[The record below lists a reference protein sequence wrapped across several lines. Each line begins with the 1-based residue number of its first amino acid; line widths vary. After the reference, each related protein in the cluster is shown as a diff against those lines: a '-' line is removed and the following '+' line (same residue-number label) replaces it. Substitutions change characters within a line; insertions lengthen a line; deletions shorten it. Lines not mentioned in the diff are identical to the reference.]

1 MAKVYRVYVEKRK
14 ENAVEADS
22 IKHDLMTRLGLTD
35 ISNLTVVNRYD
46 LQGITEE
53 VLEEGIPTI
62 LSEPMVDEVYREEY
76 AIPEG
81 AVSFAIEYLPGQY
94 DARADA
100 CEQCFQ
106 LLTGEKG
113 VKVKCAKLIVI
124 EGISSDELP
133 AIKHYLINPV
143 DSREASLEKPADLN
157 DAVVEIKKVPVIE
170 GFIGFTDEE
179 VEALLEKMSL
189 AMNFDDLKVTQNYFR
204 DVEKRDPTETEIRV
218 LDTYWSDH
226 CRHNTFATVI
236 TDIDIASGAFKEIL
250 EKDVE

>member
-76 AIPEG
+76 AILEG

-143 DSREASLEKPADLN
+143 DSREAS
-157 DAVVEIKKVPVIE
+157 
-170 GFIGFTDEE
+170 
-179 VEALLEKMSL
+179 
-189 AMNFDDLKVTQNYFR
+189 R
-204 DVEKRDPTETEIRV
+204 
-218 LDTYWSDH
+218 
-226 CRHNTFATVI
+226 
-236 TDIDIASGAFKEIL
+236 FK
-250 EKDVE
+250 